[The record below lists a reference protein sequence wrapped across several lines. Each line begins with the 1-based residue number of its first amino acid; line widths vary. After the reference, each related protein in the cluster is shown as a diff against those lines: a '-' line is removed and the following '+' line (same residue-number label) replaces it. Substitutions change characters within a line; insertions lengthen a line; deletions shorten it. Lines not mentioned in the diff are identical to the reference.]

1 MLEETRNSN
10 NRFARFVSNH
20 IGKPGVHVSLR
31 FFSLR
36 FMLLSFYLATKYPSI
51 LVDVLKGRNIR
62 ASIHEK
68 RRKDWENT
76 RSYYAEHPKKVFGLW
91 MYLNP
96 DDFSPVSTSIATT
109 GWLDL
114 PLTTLLKK
122 ILRPG
127 MLVIDVGANIGYY
140 TLLFA
145 KSVGKTGKVYSFEP
159 ESLNFKLLSK
169 SIDANHLDNVELK
182 REALS
187 DSQGTATL
195 FLSNPR
201 EPQGHSLV
209 HDLGKGA
216 TFTPSTTLDDF
227 WESLGK
233 PRFDLIKIHVS
244 GADDLV
250 LAGARRLIH
259 DLRPYLTFVFTPQ
272 RWKTRLI
279 ELEALFD
286 TYEVLEVVQGPQ
298 LGRKI
303 DLQTLLIRDQ
313 VEVFLIPRRQ

>member
-1 MLEETRNSN
+1 M
-10 NRFARFVSNH
+10 
-20 IGKPGVHVSLR
+20 R

-36 FMLLSFYLATKYPSI
+36 FMLLSFYLGARYPSI
-51 LVDVLKGRNIR
+51 MVDTLKGRNIR

-68 RRKDWENT
+68 RSKDWEKT

-127 MLVIDVGANIGYY
+127 MLVVDVGANIGYY
-140 TLLFA
+140 TLLFS
-145 KSVGKTGKVYSFEP
+145 KTVGKTGKVYSFEP
-159 ESLNFKLLSK
+159 ESLNIKLLSK

-182 REALS
+182 REVLS
-187 DSQGTATL
+187 DSHGMATL
-195 FLSNPR
+195 FLSDPR

-216 TFTPSTTLDDF
+216 IITPSTTLDDF
-227 WESLGK
+227 WESVGK
-233 PRFDLIKIHVS
+233 PPFDLIKIHVS

-250 LAGARRLIH
+250 LAGARRLIR
-259 DLRPYLTFVFTPQ
+259 DLRPYLTFVFTSQ
-272 RWKTRLI
+272 RWKTHLI
-279 ELEALFD
+279 ELETLFD
-286 TYEVLEVVQGPQ
+286 NYEVLEVVQGPR

-303 DLQTLLIRDQ
+303 DLQTLLKRDQ
-313 VEVFLIPRRQ
+313 VEVFLVPRR